1 MRRECR
7 DVLLMLTAAAALVGC
22 AGPVAPK
29 RVVETPQVPVPG
41 LRFSIPDESET
52 RTPTP
57 TQPETQT
64 PTPTVIPTETD
75 DITQDK
81 DAKTREVLSQAS
93 VGDVVELSEPNIG
106 YVIRTPW
113 IGKPGH
119 FWGEAVIVTYDTDKG
134 PKHERL
140 AVSTQ
145 GDCVLEALRANDELG
160 KMGFPGTWNPNKPL
174 DKVRLEII
182 GSTNAAGLSIPIVE
196 TEEVQKNGVTYGCDQ
211 VSGTGRLK
219 ELIGSVDWG
228 QKAEDI
234 GRIIASKVYRF
245 ILGIQEGIATPTV
258 AP

>member
-1 MRRECR
+1 MRKEYR
-7 DVLLMLTAAAALVGC
+7 DALLILTAATTLVGC
-22 AGPVAPK
+22 AAPVAPK

-41 LRFSIPDESET
+41 LRISIPDESET

-64 PTPTVIPTETD
+64 PTPTVRATETD
-75 DITQDK
+75 DLTQDK
-81 DAKTREVLSQAS
+81 DTETRKVLSQAS
-93 VGDVVELSEPNIG
+93 VGDLVELSEPNIG
-106 YVIRTPW
+106 YIVRTPW

-119 FWGEAVIVTYDTDKG
+119 LFGEAVIVTYDTDRG

-145 GDCVLEALRANDELG
+145 GDCVLEALRANNELG
-160 KMGFPGTWNPNKPL
+160 KTVFPGTWNPNKPL
-174 DKVRLEII
+174 DTVRLEIV

-196 TEEVQKNGVTYGCDQ
+196 TETVQKNGVTYNCDQ
-211 VSGTGRLK
+211 ISGAGRLK
-219 ELIGSVDWG
+219 QLISSVDWG

-245 ILGIQEGIATPTV
+245 ILGIQDGIATPTA